1 MPGRFSQLGLRLGLD
16 RDSTQGRRRRDCFRT
31 SRMRGRFNHR
41 LGQFVKRGQGG
52 RPGARELNNLCCNG
66 GCRPGLGRG
75 SRRLD
80 RNFLSVRNC
89 CGVGSGMSLGR
100 VQRPRDWNRLTE
112 TRPGPKPGSRQA
124 PAGKPKTPVAHEL
137 PRPYSKR
144 KRSEGAPAAG
154 AVFAPGLIS
163 IQPGSDF
170 LPPGGGIPPEL
181 ADCLRGGSTF
191 SR

>member
-1 MPGRFSQLGLRLGLD
+1 MAVNFQKMKPKIAQAAAMIASSMRAESSPPLQGAHSAGYIDAGRFSNSGLRLGLD
-16 RDSTQGRRRRDCFRT
+16 RDSTQGRRRRDCFRDFQNART
-31 SRMRGRFNHR
+31 INHR

-112 TRPGPKPGSRQA
+112 LVQAKAWFEAGACGKTEDSGRPR
-124 PAGKPKTPVAHEL
+124 VASSS
-137 PRPYSKR
+137 SKR
-144 KRSEGAPAAG
+144 KA
-154 AVFAPGLIS
+154 
-163 IQPGSDF
+163 
-170 LPPGGGIPPEL
+170 
-181 ADCLRGGSTF
+181 
-191 SR
+191 